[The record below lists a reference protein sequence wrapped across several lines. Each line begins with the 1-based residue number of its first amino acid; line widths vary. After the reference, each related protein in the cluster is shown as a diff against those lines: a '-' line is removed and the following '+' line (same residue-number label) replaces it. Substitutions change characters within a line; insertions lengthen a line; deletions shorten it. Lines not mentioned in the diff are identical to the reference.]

1 MCSRAAFAGRLSA
14 FLCCLVWGFPAAAQ
28 TPMGTAFTYQ
38 GRLSDAGLP
47 ANGNYDLEFKLFD
60 ASAAGTQVGGTVLQ
74 TSLPVSGG
82 LFSVSL
88 DFGAAFSGS
97 KRFLEVGVRP
107 GGSTDAFTL
116 LGARQEMTPSPNAV
130 FSASV
135 PWTGI
140 IGKPAGFAD
149 DIDDAALPTG
159 TAPLNVAGLNISLTA
174 CGANQIYKTVGG
186 LWACA
191 ADANSGGT
199 VTGVTAGAGLTGG
212 TITTTGTIGLGT
224 VPAANGGTGR
234 TSLSTNG
241 ILYGQ
246 GTGAVGMV
254 AGAAGQVL
262 TGTAGAPAWT
272 ASPAINGNLTLVA
285 ASTDAAGNIFKGT
298 ARFIHNFGSFNTFIG
313 ENAGNF
319 AMTGIVNTA
328 AGAGALESDTAG
340 GGNTA
345 FGSFA
350 LNSNTDGSSNAA
362 FGVNAL
368 RNNILGNA
376 NIALGR
382 SAGLLTTGSDNIVI
396 GNLGNGDESST
407 TRIGFSQTRAFIA
420 GIRDVTPAGP
430 NLLPVVID
438 NNGQLGT
445 GVGSPGTVTGVATGP
460 GLIGGPITVSG
471 TIGLAPTNLLPTTAC
486 ANTEI
491 AKWNG
496 SAWACATDTVG
507 GINRGMTYSVSVDVV
522 IDPGTTGGTSASC
535 SDGNDVLL
543 SGGYDAESPALD
555 TYRSRPYP
563 YFANQTWVA
572 NAINNGGGPA
582 TLTVTAL
589 CLSIP

>member
-1 MCSRAAFAGRLSA
+1 MCSRAAFAGRLPA
-14 FLCCLVWGFPAAAQ
+14 LLCCLVWGFPAAAQ

-47 ANGNYDLEFKLFD
+47 ANGNYDLQFKLFD

-74 TSLPVSGG
+74 ASVPVSGG
-82 LFSVSL
+82 LFSVTL

-116 LGARQEMTPSPNAV
+116 LGARQELTPSPNAV
-130 FSASV
+130 FSAGV

-149 DIDDAALPTG
+149 DTDDAALPTA

-174 CGANQIYKTVGG
+174 CADSQIHKTVGSV
-186 LWACA
+186 WVCA

-212 TITTTGTIGLGT
+212 TITTTGSIGLGT
-224 VPAANGGTGR
+224 VPVASGGTGR
-234 TSLSTNG
+234 TSLATNG

-246 GTGAVGMV
+246 GTGVVGV
-254 AGAAGQVL
+254 AAGVAGQVL

-272 ASPAINGNLTLVA
+272 ASPALNGNLTLVA
-285 ASTDAAGNIFKGT
+285 STDSAGNIMKGT
-298 ARFIHNFGSFNTFIG
+298 ARFIHSYGSFNTFIG

-328 AGAGALESDTAG
+328 TGASALESDTSG
-340 GGNTA
+340 GANTA

-350 LNSNTDGSSNAA
+350 LRSNTGGSRNT
-362 FGVNAL
+362 AL
-368 RNNILGNA
+368 GSGALQINTLGDD
-376 NIALGR
+376 NIALGK
-382 SAGLLTTGSDNIVI
+382 SAGFLTTGSDNIVI
-396 GNLGNGDESST
+396 GNLGYGEESST
-407 TRIGFSQTRAFIA
+407 IRIGSSQARAFIA
-420 GIRDVTPAGP
+420 GIRDITPAGP
-430 NLLPVVID
+430 FLLPVVID
-438 NNGQLGT
+438 SNGQLGT
-445 GVGSPGTVTGVATGP
+445 GVGSPGTVTGLATGP
-460 GLIGGPITVSG
+460 GLVGGPITVSG
-471 TIGLAPTNLLPTTAC
+471 TIGLAPTNLLPIVAC

-491 AKWNG
+491 PKWNG

-535 SDGNDVLL
+535 SDGNDILL
-543 SGGYDAESPALD
+543 SGGYDAATPGLD
-555 TYRSRPYP
+555 TYRSLPYP
-563 YFANQTWVA
+563 YFANQTWAA
-572 NAINNGGGPA
+572 NARNNGGGPA
-582 TLTVTAL
+582 TLTVVAL